1 MIIGTETWL
10 NDSVHNSEIFPPNYN
25 IYRRDRR
32 EGFGGVLIAVK
43 ADIVSDHLD
52 VEINTESVYISITLE
67 KGKQLIVG
75 ALYRPP
81 ISSIEYMD
89 KLCTTLETLT
99 TRHNKAIFWV
109 GRDLNLPD
117 MNWITQAIAG
127 NSNAVAIN
135 HRLLDCTQ
143 NCGLEQMV
151 NFPTRQRATLDLFFT
166 NRPSLV
172 DKCLPV
178 PGVADHDMVHSITS
192 ATARRSKPI
201 SRKIHLWKRA
211 DMDALRRG
219 CTELATTF
227 CQTFNATNQIQDMW
241 TFIKTLLLKLQDHHV
256 PSNQSSTRYS
266 QSWINREKA

>member
-1 MIIGTETWL
+1 MPAHHRKQHTNGASKVMQSWNKFTILNLNFHSIKNKKAETLNIIDSYNPDIIIGTETWL

-32 EGFGGVLIAVK
+32 DVFGGVLVAMK
-43 ADIVSDHLD
+43 ADIMSDHLD
-52 VEINTESVYISITLE
+52 VEINTESVYTSITLE

-81 ISSIEYMD
+81 SSSIEYMD
-89 KLCTTLETLT
+89 NMCTTLETLT
-99 TRHNKAIFWV
+99 TRHKKAVFWV
-109 GRDLNLPD
+109 GGDLNLPD
-117 MNWITQAIAG
+117 INWTTCTQTIDG

-172 DKCLPV
+172 DKC
-178 PGVADHDMVHSITS
+178 
-192 ATARRSKPI
+192 
-201 SRKIHLWKRA
+201 
-211 DMDALRRG
+211 
-219 CTELATTF
+219 
-227 CQTFNATNQIQDMW
+227 
-241 TFIKTLLLKLQDHHV
+241 
-256 PSNQSSTRYS
+256 
-266 QSWINREKA
+266 